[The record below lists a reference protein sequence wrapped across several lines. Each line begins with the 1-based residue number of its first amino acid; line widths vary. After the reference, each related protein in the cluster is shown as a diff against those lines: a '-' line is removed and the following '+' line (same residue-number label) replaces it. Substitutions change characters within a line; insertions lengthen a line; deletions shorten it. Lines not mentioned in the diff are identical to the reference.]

1 MDALTVRRSPLHTV
15 TYAHYRGADIAKV
28 LPSLET
34 WDDSGYLRGL
44 SRHDRLHLVTAAR
57 EGLLVGYLVVDAR
70 DGLMRIVDEHLVAG
84 ADPTSEIARDLTEL
98 AVDVAASPWGDVE
111 VARTSITV
119 PHLLRNGWHPI
130 SDGARRPGPTITMS
144 GAGVA

>member
-28 LPSLET
+28 LPSLEA

-130 SDGARRPGPTITMS
+130 PDGARRPGPTITMS